1 MQAQNESI
9 EKDVYHLP
17 KHFKKAGK
25 LLLKAA
31 SKGEY
36 VYIKSTVSKQIIYDF
51 DRTFWYHLTDIS
63 KHLNNIHVAFTK
75 IFSAINS
82 NSSTDL
88 IRSIG
93 RLDGAIASLVDTYRE
108 VDSYELEEGE
118 FAVLEQSGVSLL
130 HETLASLIKYSVEAE
145 GVLGQQLVDTEHVVN
160 ENPEN
165 LISGKHRITINF
177 DSTKSIDKLTPLLEW
192 YKSYKEVFAESAND
206 PEDEEE
212 RALKA
217 RAQAILVR
225 RKQPNTV
232 SGINPVDAGILGFV
246 FGSRHR

>member
-1 MQAQNESI
+1 MQAQNEST

-17 KHFKKAGK
+17 KHFKKSGK

-36 VYIKSTVSKQIIYDF
+36 AYIKSSVGKQIIYDF
-51 DRTFWYHLTDIS
+51 DRTFWYHLNDIS
-63 KHLNNIHVAFTK
+63 KHLKNIHVAFSK
-75 IFSAINS
+75 MFSAINS
-82 NSSTDL
+82 NASTDL

-118 FAVLEQSGVSLL
+118 FADLEQSGLSLL
-130 HETLASLIKYSVEAE
+130 HETLASLIKYAVEAE
-145 GVLGQQLVDTEHVVN
+145 GALGKQLVDTERLVN

-165 LISGKHRITINF
+165 LIAGKHTITINF
-177 DSTKSIDKLTPLLEW
+177 DSTKSIDKLKPLLEW
-192 YKSYKEVFAESAND
+192 YKSYKEVFTEVEND

-212 RALKA
+212 RVFKA
-217 RAQAILVR
+217 RAQAILDGR
-225 RKQPNTV
+225 RQPSTV
-232 SGINPVDAGILGFV
+232 SDINPVDAGILGFV
-246 FGSRHR
+246 FGSLPR